1 MKFSWQKLTFFAE
14 FHMSAMY
21 HLKAIAEIVQHYY
34 PETLHRLFIVNA
46 PSAFVV
52 MFKVIKPWLNPRV
65 SAYALLRIGSLAD
78 RFSCY

>member
-1 MKFSWQKLTFFAE
+1 MTPLFTVYLNLE
-14 FHMSAMY
+14 FHMNALN

-65 SAYALLRIGSLAD
+65 S
-78 RFSCY
+78 SCTLQRKERN

>member
-1 MKFSWQKLTFFAE
+1 
-14 FHMSAMY
+14 MSAMY

-52 MFKVIKPWLNPRV
+52 MFKVIRPWLNPRV
-65 SAYALLRIGSLAD
+65 SISVMQLKYFGINLKSRH
-78 RFSCY
+78 

>member
-1 MKFSWQKLTFFAE
+1 MN
-14 FHMSAMY
+14 AMY

-65 SAYALLRIGSLAD
+65 NTMAH
-78 RFSCY
+78 SC

>member
-1 MKFSWQKLTFFAE
+1 
-14 FHMSAMY
+14 MSAMY

-65 SAYALLRIGSLAD
+65 SFHIKFCIGE
-78 RFSCY
+78 

>member
-1 MKFSWQKLTFFAE
+1 
-14 FHMSAMY
+14 MSAMY

-65 SAYALLRIGSLAD
+65 SISPMQLRYFNIDFKS
-78 RFSCY
+78 RR

>member
-1 MKFSWQKLTFFAE
+1 
-14 FHMSAMY
+14 MSAMY

-65 SAYALLRIGSLAD
+65 STFEIPLKYFDTNL
-78 RFSCY
+78 

>member
-1 MKFSWQKLTFFAE
+1 MNAL
-14 FHMSAMY
+14 Y

-65 SAYALLRIGSLAD
+65 RHPPLPFLFKNTLKKV
-78 RFSCY
+78 C

>member
-1 MKFSWQKLTFFAE
+1 MHNPYSFLFLE
-14 FHMSAMY
+14 FHMNALY

-52 MFKVIKPWLNPRV
+52 MFKVIRPWLNPRV
-65 SAYALLRIGSLAD
+65 SVC
-78 RFSCY
+78 FSYIYVLYGF